1 MYPAPT
7 PYPTRPTQG
16 RRSSIPLQN
25 CRSIIQSTAKKQI
38 NKSILQNNP
47 VLELERDLF
56 HLFELPLAHQRRLES
71 LFKLQLLPLPVF
83 DPTKLAHLTC
93 GLARN
98 VILWSRQRHENHL
111 RKAKFQLNS
120 SPHPP
125 FVFLLFFNIPRDSG
139 GGRRPKYYRGP
150 AYEWISM
157 SKPPKESERNVLC
170 WLMSLASTAVHQSHG
185 YTHLFPIKLF
195 SFSRKRK
202 TYIT

>member
-1 MYPAPT
+1 MNHKNGIDGTGHCGAVIC
-7 PYPTRPTQG
+7 

-25 CRSIIQSTAKKQI
+25 CGSIIQSTSKK
-38 NKSILQNNP
+38 NKSTNRSCKIIPCWNWNAICFTCLNF
-47 VLELERDLF
+47 LLF
-56 HLFELPLAHQRRLES
+56 INGVWEP

-83 DPTKLAHLTC
+83 GPTKLAQLTC
-93 GLARN
+93 GWARN
-98 VILWSRQRHENHL
+98 VILSSSQRQSKLGSLAPRENHL

-157 SKPPKESERNVLC
+157 IQ
-170 WLMSLASTAVHQSHG
+170 QSINHMA
-185 YTHLFPIKLF
+185 IRIC
-195 SFSRKRK
+195 SR
-202 TYIT
+202 